1 MHPIRVPSLAE
12 NINEATVGR
21 WLVVE
26 GAAVQAETGLV
37 ELLTE
42 KAEFTLEA
50 DAAGVVSA
58 ILAPPKSVMPVGSL
72 LCVLDA
78 SAEEIQSAREENE
91 RRITMHLTRA
101 TVKIRKSKAPPAPPR
116 PAGAAIRATPA
127 ARRLAKES
135 QADLA
140 EIAAALGVEGPVK
153 EEHVRKFMDE
163 SQT

>member
-21 WLVVE
+21 WLVAE
-26 GAAVQAETGLV
+26 GATVQAETGLV

-50 DAAGVVSA
+50 DTAGVVSA
-58 ILAPPKSVMPVGSL
+58 ILAPAKSVMPVGSL
-72 LCVLDA
+72 LCVLNA
-78 SAEEIQSAREENE
+78 SAEEIQAAREENE

-101 TVKIRKSKAPPAPPR
+101 TVKIRKSKASPGPAR

-127 ARRLAKES
+127 ARRLAKEN
-135 QADLA
+135 QVDLV
-140 EIAAALGVEGPVK
+140 EIAAALEIAGPVK
-153 EEHVRKFMDE
+153 EEHVREFLEE